1 MNIRHHIVIAA
12 TAALTGLAT
21 PAQAQPEIIALEGDT
36 LVLASGEVVT
46 IKRFLSLAAA
56 GQNAWAA
63 AIDIDHGPS
72 SRTPIIGRRAAN
84 QASAVLAQPDDELTP
99 EVATRGLIDRAF
111 DISPDG
117 RLVFSAGITTRPFG
131 VLLDEP
137 GFLDSLWLADGGA
150 TPDAI
155 IAMSGLAPPASVDG
169 AAFWSVLDA
178 PRITRSGSPAW
189 RGGLVPQAG
198 AIPSDLTLLHGL
210 GGSMQSLLRPGTD
223 VGIGWIANGPAIR
236 SIALAPAGKH
246 AVVLTQIETSNGL
259 STAAMRLI
267 SQSSGAWSSTPLV
280 AVGGQVGADAP
291 GRWWTSLDAAMASD
305 PVSCGSSGRWAVLG
319 RISAPA
325 HRDSVFMVDGQ
336 IAMRE
341 GQAVAGAD
349 LVGSP
354 LAADMAAAG
363 DYAVVWP
370 DTSAGAAGA
379 RSSLYFNGT
388 RILSLL
394 DSVPHATGTAQV
406 THIYP
411 ILACGEADAQSTVPV
426 YIAVQL
432 AFNPGGL
439 KDALLCLRPT
449 GSPPSTCDGDVNCD
463 FSLDGFDVIT
473 MELAVG
479 GDMTDFCQA
488 DPDFN
493 CDQALD
499 GFDVEA
505 VELVVGGGPC
515 P

>member
-1 MNIRHHIVIAA
+1 MKSPLRTVIA
-12 TAALTGLAT
+12 TSAALTCLGQT
-21 PAQAQPEIIALEGDT
+21 AQAQPEIIALEGDT
-36 LVLASGEVVT
+36 LLLASGEVVT
-46 IKRFLSLAAA
+46 LKRWVSLAAA
-56 GQNAWAA
+56 GQGAWAA
-63 AIDIDHGPS
+63 GVEVDQGA
-72 SRTPIIGRRAAN
+72 SRMVVIGRRAAG
-84 QASAVLAQPDDELTP
+84 QTTAALAEPDDEISA
-99 EVATRGLIDRAF
+99 EVAARGLVDRAF

-117 RLVFSAGITTRPFG
+117 RLVYSAGITTRPFG

-137 GFLDSLWLADGGA
+137 GFLDSLWLSDGGS

-155 IAMSGLAPPASVDG
+155 VAMSGLSPPASVDE
-169 AAFWSVLDA
+169 AAFWSVLDG
-178 PRITRSGSPAW
+178 PRITRAGSPAW
-189 RGGLVPQAG
+189 RGGLVPEAG
-198 AIPSDLTLLHGL
+198 QTPSDLTLLHGL
-210 GGSMQSLLRPGTD
+210 GGSMQSLLRAGTD
-223 VGIGWIANGPAIR
+223 VGIGWIATGPAIR

-246 AVVLTQIETSNGL
+246 AVVLTQIETSNGP
-259 STAAMRLI
+259 STAAMRLLRE
-267 SQSSGAWSSTPLV
+267 SSGAWSSTPLV
-280 AVGGQVGADAP
+280 AVNAQVGADAP
-291 GRWWTSLDAAMASD
+291 GRWWTSIDTVLASD
-305 PVSCGSSGRWAVLG
+305 PVSCGTSGRWAVLG

-325 HRDSVFMVDGQ
+325 SRDSVLMVDGQ
-336 IAMRE
+336 IALRE
-341 GQAVAGAD
+341 GQAVSGAD
-349 LVGSP
+349 LVGAP
-354 LAADMAAAG
+354 LAIDMTSGG

-379 RSSLYFNGT
+379 RSSLYFNGA

-394 DSVPHATGTAQV
+394 DSVPHGTGTAQV

-411 ILACGEADAQSTVPV
+411 ILACGDAEAQTTVPV
-426 YIAVQL
+426 YVAVQL

-449 GSPPSTCDGDVNCD
+449 GMPPSTCDADVNCD
-463 FSLDGFDVIT
+463 YALDGFDVIV